1 MDERRKGTRAKIQ
14 EVALDLFAEQGYEKT
29 SLREIADRLGVTKA
43 ALYYHFKAKEDI
55 ITSIFSDI
63 QEEMDEIIEWAS
75 QQPRTVET
83 RREVIR
89 RYGKVTLGPARK
101 LMRFMSENHS
111 AMRELKV
118 GNEMRERMTMLASI
132 VTEENA
138 PLVER
143 IRIRVAFFAMSLGIF
158 ATQDIE
164 ATDDERAAATLD
176 IALELVSG
184 GVQQTAH

>member
-55 ITSIFSDI
+55 ITSIFEDM
-63 QEEMDEIIEWAS
+63 QAEVDEIIEWTNG
-75 QQPRTVET
+75 QPHNVDT

-89 RYGKVTLGPARK
+89 RYSQISLGQARK

-118 GNEMRERMTMLASI
+118 GNEMREKMTTLATI
-132 VTEENA
+132 VTDDKA
-138 PLVER
+138 PLVEQIR
-143 IRIRVAFFAMSLGIF
+143 IRIAFFAMSIGIF
-158 ATQDIE
+158 GTQDLD
-164 ATDDERAAATLD
+164 ATDDERAAASLD
-176 IALELVSG
+176 IALELVS
-184 GVQQTAH
+184 TNA

>member
-55 ITSIFSDI
+55 ITSIFEDI
-63 QEEMDEIIEWAS
+63 EAEMDEIIEWAS
-75 QQPRTVET
+75 EQPATVET
-83 RREVIR
+83 RREVVR
-89 RYGKVTLGPARK
+89 RYGRITVGKARK

-118 GNEMRERMTMLASI
+118 GNEMRDRMNRLATI
-132 VTEENA
+132 VTNDKA
-138 PLVER
+138 TLVEQ
-143 IRIRVAFFAMSLGIF
+143 IRIRVAFFTMSIGIF
-158 ATQDIE
+158 ATQDLD
-164 ATDDERAAATLD
+164 ATDDERAAASLD
-176 IALELVSG
+176 IALELVS
-184 GVQQTAH
+184 TNA